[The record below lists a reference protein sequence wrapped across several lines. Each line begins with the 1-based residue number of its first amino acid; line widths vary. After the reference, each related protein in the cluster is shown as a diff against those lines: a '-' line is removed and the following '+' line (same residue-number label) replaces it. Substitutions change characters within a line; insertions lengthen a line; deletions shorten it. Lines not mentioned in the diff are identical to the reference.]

1 MVIGMQKYQLYIDGA
16 WSNPLSQE
24 WIETVN
30 PYTGKAW
37 ARIPRA
43 GSADVDAAVDAAH
56 SAFKQGE
63 WPGLNATQRGLVL
76 RKFAEILTS
85 NAARLAEIEVRDNGK
100 LHVEVLNQCRYLAQ
114 WFHYYGGLA
123 DKIEGSVPPIDKPD
137 VLNLTRYEPL
147 GVCACITPWNS
158 PLLLLAWKAAPALA
172 AGNTI
177 VIKPSEYT
185 SASTLEFAALSEQA
199 GFPKG
204 VINVVTGFGSEVG
217 DALVR
222 HDKVRKVAFT
232 GGETGGAIVNA
243 SAAPSFKRV
252 TLELGGKSANIVFE
266 DANLDQAVNGA
277 ISGIFAA
284 SGQTCIAGSRL
295 LLQDSIHD
303 EFLERLV
310 SLADGAR
317 IGDPMLPATQVG
329 PITTEPQYRKILDY
343 IEIAKNEG
351 ARLVLGGDSVPAPD
365 GNQGLFVQPTIFAD
379 VTNDMRIA
387 QEEVFGPVL
396 AVLRFKDDEEAIA
409 IANDVNYGLAAGVW
423 TESLRRAIKVSERL
437 EAGTVWV
444 NTYRSTSYTT
454 PFGGYKA
461 SGLGRENGM
470 EAIKE
475 YLQTKSVWYYSGG
488 DVANPYT
495 RR

>member
-1 MVIGMQKYQLYIDGA
+1 MQRYQLFIDGQ
-16 WSNPLSQE
+16 WRDPQSNA
-24 WIETVN
+24 WIETAN
-30 PYTGKAW
+30 PYSGEVW
-37 ARIPRA
+37 ARVARGNA
-43 GSADVDAAVDAAH
+43 ADVQAAVAAAH
-56 SAFKQGE
+56 RAFKADE
-63 WPGLNATQRGLVL
+63 WRGLTATQRGALL
-76 RKFAEILTS
+76 RKFGDILAEH
-85 NAARLAEIEVRDNGK
+85 AEQLAEIEVRDNGK
-100 LHVEVLNQCRYLAQ
+100 LYAEVLNQCRYMTQ

-123 DKIEGSVPPIDKPD
+123 DKIEGSVPPIDKPN
-137 VLNLTRYEPL
+137 VLNMTRYEPL

-177 VIKPSEYT
+177 VVKPSEFT
-185 SASTLEFAALSEQA
+185 SASTLEWARLAEQA
-199 GFPKG
+199 GFPPG
-204 VINVVTGFGSEVG
+204 VINVVTGYGAEVG
-217 DALVR
+217 ESLVR
-222 HDKVRKVAFT
+222 HKHVRKVAFT
-232 GGETGGAIVNA
+232 GGETGGQLVNA
-243 SAAPSFKRV
+243 SAAQDFKRV
-252 TLELGGKSANIVFE
+252 TLELGGKSANVVFD
-266 DANLDQAVNGA
+266 DANLDMAVNGA

-295 LLQDSIHD
+295 LLQESIHD
-303 EFLERLV
+303 AFLERLV
-310 SLADGAR
+310 ELAGTAQ
-317 IGDPMLPATQVG
+317 IGDPMSADTQVG

-343 IEIAKNEG
+343 IEIAKAEG
-351 ARLVLGGDSVPAPD
+351 ARCVLGGGPVTAPE
-365 GNQGLFVQPTIFAD
+365 GNQGLFVQPTVFAD

-396 AVLRFKDDEEAIA
+396 AVLSFKDEEEAIE

-423 TESLRRAIKVSERL
+423 TESLRRAINMAERL
-437 EAGTVWV
+437 EAGTIWV

-461 SGLGRENGM
+461 SGLGRENGL

-475 YLQTKSVWYYSGG
+475 YLQVKSVWFHTGG

>member
-1 MVIGMQKYQLYIDGA
+1 MRTYQLYIDG
-16 WSNPLSQE
+16 E
-24 WIETVN
+24 WRDPHAKQWIDTAN
-30 PYTGKAW
+30 PYSGDVW

-43 GSADVDAAVDAAH
+43 DGTDAEAAVAAAH
-56 SAFKQGE
+56 RAFQTGP
-63 WPGLNATQRGLVL
+63 WPALNATQRGHLL
-76 RKFAEILTS
+76 RKFADVLAD
-85 NAARLAEIEVRDNGK
+85 NAEQLAEIEVRDNGK
-100 LHVEVLNQCRYLAQ
+100 LYAEVLNQCRYMTQ

-123 DKIEGSVPPIDKPD
+123 DKIEGAVPPIDKPD
-137 VLNLTRYEPL
+137 VFNFTRYEPL

-185 SASTLEFAALSEQA
+185 SASTLEFAKLSEQA
-199 GFPKG
+199 GIPKG
-204 VINVVTGFGSEVG
+204 VINVVTGFGAEVG

-222 HDKVRKVAFT
+222 HRKVRKVAFT
-232 GGETGGAIVNA
+232 GGESGGAIVNT
-243 SAAPSFKRV
+243 SAAPDFKRV
-252 TLELGGKSANIVFE
+252 TLELGGKSANIVFD
-266 DANLDQAVNGA
+266 DANLDQAINGA

-303 EFLERLV
+303 EFLERLLE
-310 SLADGAR
+310 LAGTAQ
-317 IGDPMLPATQVG
+317 IGDPMEPGTQVG
-329 PITTEPQYRKILDY
+329 PITTEPQYQKILEY
-343 IEIAKNEG
+343 IDVAKQEG
-351 ARLVLGGDSVPAPD
+351 AQCVLGGAAAAPPA
-365 GNQGLFVQPTIFAD
+365 GSQGLFVQPTVFAG
-379 VTNDMRIA
+379 VSNQMRIA

-396 AVLRFKDDEEAIA
+396 SVLRFSDEEEAIK

-423 TESLRRAIKVSERL
+423 TENLRRAIVMSERL

-475 YLQTKSVWYYSGG
+475 YLQVKSVWFYTGG

>member
-1 MVIGMQKYQLYIDGA
+1 MQRYQLFIDGQWRDPQSNA
-16 WSNPLSQE
+16 W
-24 WIETVN
+24 IDTVN
-30 PYTGKAW
+30 PYSGETW
-37 ARIPRA
+37 AQIPR
-43 GSADVDAAVDAAH
+43 GNDADAQAAVAAAH
-56 SAFKQGE
+56 RAFKAAE
-63 WPGLNATQRGLVL
+63 WRGLTATQRGALL
-76 RKFAEILTS
+76 RKLGDILAEH
-85 NAARLAEIEVRDNGK
+85 AEQLAEIEVRDNGK
-100 LHVEVLNQCRYLAQ
+100 LYAEVLNQCRYMTQ

-123 DKIEGSVPPIDKPD
+123 DKIEGSVPPIDKPN

-177 VIKPSEYT
+177 VVKPSEFT
-185 SASTLEFAALSEQA
+185 SASSLEWARLAEQA
-199 GFPKG
+199 GFPPG
-204 VINVVTGFGSEVG
+204 VINVVTGYGAEVG
-217 DALVR
+217 EALVR
-222 HDKVRKVAFT
+222 HKHVRKVAFT
-232 GGETGGAIVNA
+232 GGETGGQLVNA
-243 SAAPSFKRV
+243 SAAPDFKRV

-266 DANLDQAVNGA
+266 DANLDMAVNGA

-303 EFLERLV
+303 AFLERLV
-310 SLADGAR
+310 ELAGNAQ
-317 IGDPMLPATQVG
+317 IGDPMAAGTQVG

-343 IEIAKNEG
+343 IEIAKGEG
-351 ARLVLGGDSVPAPD
+351 ARCVLGGGPAAAPD
-365 GNQGLFVQPTIFAD
+365 GNPGLFVQPTVFAD

-396 AVLRFKDDEEAIA
+396 AVLRFQDEEEAIE

-423 TESLRRAIKVSERL
+423 TESLRRAINMAERL
-437 EAGTVWV
+437 EAGTIWV

-461 SGLGRENGM
+461 SGLGRENGL

-475 YLQTKSVWYYSGG
+475 YLQVKSVWFHTGG

>member
-1 MVIGMQKYQLYIDGA
+1 MDTL
-16 WSNPLSQE
+16 
-24 WIETVN
+24 N
-30 PYTGKAW
+30 PYSGEVW
-37 ARIPRA
+37 AEIPRA
-43 GSADVDAAVDAAH
+43 DAADADAAVTAADR
-56 SAFKQGE
+56 AFRSSE
-63 WPGLNATQRGLVL
+63 WRGLTATQRGRMLSRFGDL
-76 RKFAEILTS
+76 LAEH
-85 NAARLAEIEVRDNGK
+85 AEELAEIEVRDNGK
-100 LHVEVLNQCRYLAQ
+100 LHAEVLIQCRYMTQ
-114 WFHYYGGLA
+114 WFYYYGGLA
-123 DKIEGSVPPIDKPD
+123 DKIEGAVPPIDKPN
-137 VLNLTRYEPL
+137 VLNITRYEPF

-177 VIKPSEYT
+177 VVKPSEFT
-185 SASTLEFAALSEQA
+185 SASSLEVARLSQQA
-199 GFPKG
+199 GIPPG
-204 VINVVTGFGSEVG
+204 VINVVTGLGAEVG

-222 HDKVRKVAFT
+222 HKKVRKVAFT
-232 GGETGGAIVNA
+232 GGEAGGRDV
-243 SAAPSFKRV
+243 SLAAALDFKPL
-252 TLELGGKSANIVFE
+252 TLELGGKSANIVFD

-303 EFLERLV
+303 AFLERL
-310 SLADGAR
+310 LKLGATASN
-317 IGDPMLPATQVG
+317 GDPMSADTQIG

-351 ARLVLGGDSVPAPD
+351 ARCVLGGGPAPSPA
-365 GNQGLFVQPTIFAD
+365 GSKGLFVQPTVFAD
-379 VTNDMRIA
+379 VTREMRIA

-396 AVLRFKDDEEAIA
+396 AVMRFSDEDEAVE
-409 IANDVNYGLAAGVW
+409 IANEVNYGLAAGVW
-423 TESLRRAIKVSERL
+423 TESLRRAIDMADRL

-444 NTYRSTSYTT
+444 NTYRSTSYMT

-461 SGLGRENGM
+461 SGLGRENGL

-475 YLQTKSVWYYSGG
+475 YLQVKSVWFHTGG
-488 DVANPYT
+488 DVANPYV

>member
-1 MVIGMQKYQLYIDGA
+1 MQKYQLYIDGA
-16 WSNPLSQE
+16 WTDPLTGE
-24 WIETVN
+24 WIDSAD
-30 PYTGKAW
+30 PYTGNTW

-43 GSADVDAAVDAAH
+43 GAADVDAAVEAAYR
-56 SAFKQGE
+56 AFSQGE
-63 WPGLNATQRGLVL
+63 WSRLTATGRGLML
-76 RKFAEILTS
+76 REFAEILTGQ
-85 NAARLAEIEVRDNGK
+85 AERLARIEVRDNGK
-100 LHVEVLNQCRYLAQ
+100 LHAEVLNQCRYLAQ

-177 VIKPSEYT
+177 VVKPSEFT
-185 SASTLEFAALSEQA
+185 SASTLEFAALAEQA

-204 VINVVTGFGSEVG
+204 VINVVTGFGPEAG
-217 DALVR
+217 DSLVR
-222 HDKVRKVAFT
+222 HEKVRKIAFT
-232 GGETGGAIVNA
+232 GGEAGGATVN
-243 SAAPSFKRV
+243 SAAAPDFKRV
-252 TLELGGKSANIVFE
+252 TLELGGKSANIVFD
-266 DANLDQAVNGA
+266 DADLDQAVSGA

-284 SGQTCIAGSRL
+284 SGQSCIAGSRL

-303 EFLERLV
+303 EFLERLIG
-310 SLADGAR
+310 LAGEAR
-317 IGDPMLPATQVG
+317 LGDPMSPETQVG
-329 PITTEPQYRKILDY
+329 PITTEPQYRKILEY
-343 IEIAKNEG
+343 IEIAKGEG
-351 ARLVLGGDSVPAPD
+351 ARLVLGGKSVPAPD
-365 GNQGLFVQPTIFAD
+365 GNRGLFVQPTIFAD
-379 VTNDMRIA
+379 VTPEMRIA

-396 AVLRFKDDEEAIA
+396 AVMRFTDEDEAIA
-409 IANDVNYGLAAGVW
+409 VANDVNYGLAAGVW
-423 TESLRRAIKVSERL
+423 TESLRRGITVSGKL

-475 YLQTKSVWYYSGG
+475 YLQIKSVWYYAGG
-488 DVANPYT
+488 DVANPYV

>member
-1 MVIGMQKYQLYIDGA
+1 MQQYQLFIDGHWRDPQSTA
-16 WSNPLSQE
+16 WIDTL
-24 WIETVN
+24 N
-30 PYTGKAW
+30 PYTGETW
-37 ARIPRA
+37 ARVPR
-43 GSADVDAAVDAAH
+43 GNEADARAAVAAAH
-56 SAFKQGE
+56 SAFKGDE
-63 WPGLNATQRGLVL
+63 WPSLTATQRGAML
-76 RKFAEILTS
+76 RDFGDILAD
-85 NAARLAEIEVRDNGK
+85 NADYLAEIEVRDNGK
-100 LHVEVLNQCRYLAQ
+100 LYAEVLNQCRYMTQ

-123 DKIEGSVPPIDKPD
+123 DKIEGSVPPIDKPN

-177 VIKPSEYT
+177 VVKPSEFT
-185 SASTLEFAALSEQA
+185 SASTLEWARLSEQA
-199 GFPKG
+199 GFPAG
-204 VINVVTGFGSEVG
+204 VINVVTGYGAEVG
-217 DALVR
+217 AALVG
-222 HDKVRKVAFT
+222 HKHVRKVAFT
-232 GGETGGAIVNA
+232 GGETSGQLVNA
-243 SAAPSFKRV
+243 AAASDFKRV
-252 TLELGGKSANIVFE
+252 TLELGGKSANIVFD
-266 DANLDQAVNGA
+266 DANLDMAVNGA

-303 EFLERLV
+303 AFLERL
-310 SLADGAR
+310 LQRAGTAQ
-317 IGDPMLPATQVG
+317 IGDPMSADTQVG

-343 IEIAKNEG
+343 IEIAKAEG
-351 ARLVLGGDSVPAPD
+351 ARCVLGGGPVPAPD
-365 GNQGLFVQPTIFAD
+365 GHQGLFVQPTVFAD
-379 VTNDMRIA
+379 VTNQMRIA

-396 AVLRFKDDEEAIA
+396 AVLRFADEEQAIE

-423 TESLRRAIKVSERL
+423 TESLRRAITMAERL

-444 NTYRSTSYTT
+444 NTYRSTSYAT

-461 SGLGRENGM
+461 SGLGRENGL

-475 YLQTKSVWYYSGG
+475 YLQVKSVWLHTGG

>member
-1 MVIGMQKYQLYIDGA
+1 MKKYQLFIDGTWRDPQSGA
-16 WSNPLSQE
+16 WLD
-24 WIETVN
+24 TLN
-30 PYTGKAW
+30 PYSGQIW
-37 ARIPRA
+37 AQVPRA
-43 GSADVDAAVDAAH
+43 NSADVELAVAAAQR
-56 SAFKQGE
+56 AFKADAWRSLTATRRGQLLRNFGDI
-63 WPGLNATQRGLVL
+63 LAANAEQ
-76 RKFAEILTS
+76 
-85 NAARLAEIEVRDNGK
+85 LAETEVRDNGK
-100 LHVEVLNQCRYLAQ
+100 LYAEVLNQCRYMTE

-123 DKIEGSVPPIDKPD
+123 DKIEGSVPPIDKPN

-177 VIKPSEYT
+177 IIKPSEYT
-185 SASTLEFAALSEQA
+185 SASTLEWARLSEQA
-199 GFPKG
+199 GFPPG
-204 VINVVTGFGSEVG
+204 VINVVTGYGAEAG

-222 HDKVRKVAFT
+222 HRHVRKVAFT
-232 GGETGGAIVNA
+232 GGETGGQRVNVC
-243 SAAPSFKRV
+243 AAQDFKRV
-252 TLELGGKSANIVFE
+252 TLELGGKSANIVFA
-266 DANLDQAVNGA
+266 DANLDMAVNGA

-295 LLQDSIHD
+295 LLQDAIHD
-303 EFLERLV
+303 AFLERLV
-310 SLADGAR
+310 KLAGTAQ
-317 IGDPMLPATQVG
+317 IGDPMSADTQVG

-343 IEIAKNEG
+343 IEIAKAEG
-351 ARLVLGGDSVPAPD
+351 ARCVLGGGPAMAPD
-365 GNQGLFVQPTIFAD
+365 GNQGLFVQPTVFAD

-396 AVLRFKDDEEAIA
+396 SVLRFSDEDQAIE
-409 IANDVNYGLAAGVW
+409 IANNVNYGLAAGVW
-423 TESLRRAIKVSERL
+423 TESLRRAINMAERL
-437 EAGTVWV
+437 EAGTIWV

-461 SGLGRENGM
+461 SGLGRENGL

-475 YLQTKSVWYYSGG
+475 YLQVKSVWFHTGG